1 MKLFLFLIAVIWG
14 TSVAKAQS
22 GWIDY
27 RIDNRLSVKLPKQP
41 ITLNEHSV
49 YVKDQDTTIYVI
61 TTVDMLKTDGL
72 DSSKLALVAPTTQ
85 FANQIKNSL
94 QNEMKGSTLSDVT
107 LDKWNGYTSY
117 NIDGNNS
124 SKKTKFYSLTVV
136 IGTNLYGLMIIQH
149 ENHNNVNKDDFF
161 GSLKL
166 N

>member
-1 MKLFLFLIAVIWG
+1 MKSFLFLIAVILG
-14 TSVAKAQS
+14 TSVVNAQS
-22 GWIDY
+22 NWIDY
-27 RIDNRLSVKLPKQP
+27 KIDNKLSVKLPKQP
-41 ITLNEHSV
+41 VTLNEHSV

-61 TTVDMLKTDGL
+61 TKVDMLKTDGL
-72 DSSKLALVAPTTQ
+72 DSSKLASVALTTR

-94 QNEMKGSTLSDVT
+94 QNEMKGSTLSDIN
-107 LDKWNGYTSY
+107 LGKWNGYTSY

-149 ENHNNVNKDDFF
+149 DSHNNINKDGFF
-161 GSLKL
+161 TSLKL